1 MRHRRAGYRLGRTTA
16 HRLSTLRNLAIALF
30 QHGQIVTTEQKAK
43 AVKPFVEKIVSLA
56 KRGDTHHTRRMIA
69 AKLGRDRK
77 AFDWLYLPKKPT
89 EQETAAVAALK
100 ERAQAFFDIPDG
112 AKVERNRYG
121 EIRKAPSLTAHI
133 VENVAKRFSD
143 RAGGY
148 TRIVRLGR
156 HRIGDAAELCL
167 IQFCGAEEGPEIGGK
182 ASTRRR
188 KADKRTAFAAKVRK
202 DAAPSA

>member
-43 AVKPFVEKIVSLA
+43 CVQPFVEKIVTLA
-56 KRGDTHHTRRMIA
+56 KRGDNQHVRRSIA
-69 AKLGRDRK
+69 SKLGRDRK
-77 AFDWLYLPKKPT
+77 AFDWIYLPKKPT
-89 EQETAAVAALK
+89 EQEKAHVDALR
-100 ERAQAFFDIPDG
+100 ERAQGFFDIPDSS
-112 AKVERNRYG
+112 KVERNRYG
-121 EIRKAPSLTAHI
+121 EVRKAPSLTAHI

-148 TRIVRLGR
+148 TRVIRLGR

-167 IQFCGAEEGPEIGGK
+167 LQFVGNEEGPEIGGK

-188 KADKRTAFAAKVRK
+188 QADKRTAFAAKVRK
-202 DAAPSA
+202 DAPAAG

>member
-43 AVKPFVEKIVSLA
+43 CVQPFVEKIVTLA
-56 KRGDTHHTRRMIA
+56 KRGDNQHVRRSIA
-69 AKLGRDRK
+69 SKLGRDRK
-77 AFDWLYLPKKPT
+77 VFDWIYLPKTPT
-89 EQETAAVAALK
+89 DQEKAHVETLRD
-100 ERAQAFFDIPDG
+100 RAKGFFDIPDSS
-112 AKVERNRYG
+112 KVERNRFG

-133 VENVAKRFSD
+133 VENVAKRFAD

-167 IQFCGAEEGPEIGGK
+167 IQFCGNEEGPEIGGK
-182 ASTRRR
+182 VSTRRR
-188 KADKRTAFAAKVRK
+188 TADKRTAFAAKVRK
-202 DAAPSA
+202 DAPATT